1 MAGKSGKS
9 RFSLRRCQFKNL
21 AQFDAENLKTIS
33 GMTGL
38 MLQPV
43 GFEPVT
49 STMRYSIKGS
59 HVTNTNDLGGGGE
72 GGGDTEL

>member
-1 MAGKSGKS
+1 MVYVAGKSGKS
-9 RFSLRRCQFKNL
+9 RFSLGGCLFRNSS
-21 AQFDAENLKTIS
+21 QFDAENLKTVS

-38 MLQPV
+38 MLQPA

-59 HVTNTNDLGGGGE
+59 HVTNTKDLGGGG
-72 GGGDTEL
+72 GRG